1 MIRYTLDNTIN
12 DVYREKAI
20 LPYMHLLFSD
30 ALLAFIPEEYRDVP
44 LKEVEKHVAFPWGLP
59 FSGKQFL
66 GAAAYAQEIAYT
78 GSYELLPLW
87 TEETKDYVPDV
98 TKNDLSSVFLI
109 RKKSAAGQKRPAAVI
124 CPGGGYE
131 TLAFDNEGL
140 DFANR
145 LEQMGFAAF
154 VLNYRLAPN
163 RFPAQQHDLMLAIKF
178 VRANAERF
186 GLDPDCVLAMGSS
199 AGGHLCAS
207 TAMLSKELENGLN
220 AEIEKQK
227 LPDAAALRTQSGQP
241 DALCLNYPVISFLS
255 ETHEPSFQALTG
267 GNESLREK
275 LSVEQHIPADY
286 PRTFVWTCLDDSLV
300 PASNAARM
308 GAALGRAGIDN
319 RCILFPQGE
328 HGCGLAGGTSAEGWI
343 EQMGEFLN
351 WT

>member
-1 MIRYTLDNTIN
+1 MIRYTLNNTIN
-12 DVYREKAI
+12 EVYQEKAI
-20 LPYMHLLFSD
+20 LPYMHLLYSD
-30 ALLAFIPEEYRDVP
+30 TLLAFIPEEYRDVP
-44 LKEVEKHVAFPWGLP
+44 LKETEKHVIFPWGMP

-66 GAAAYAQEIAYT
+66 DAAAYAQEIAYT
-78 GSYELLPLW
+78 DSYELLPLW
-87 TEETKDYVPDV
+87 MDETKDYVPDV
-98 TKNDLSSVFLI
+98 SRNDLTSVFLI
-109 RKKSAAGQKRPAAVI
+109 RKKSAASQTRPAAVM

-140 DFANR
+140 GLANK
-145 LEQMGFAAF
+145 LEEMGFAAF
-154 VLNYRLAPN
+154 ILNYRLAPN
-163 RFPAQQHDLMLAIKF
+163 RFPAPQHDLMLAIKF

-186 GLDPDCVLAMGSS
+186 GVDPGRVLAMGSS

-207 TAMLSKELENGLN
+207 MAMLCEELENGLN
-220 AEIEKQK
+220 VEIEKQN
-227 LPDAAALRTQSGQP
+227 LSGAAAYRTQSGRP

-267 GNESLREK
+267 GDESLREK

-300 PASNAARM
+300 PASNTARM
-308 GAALGRAGIDN
+308 GAALEKAEIDH

-328 HGCGLAGGTSAEGWI
+328 HGCGLGYGTSAEGWI
-343 EQMGEFLN
+343 DQMGAFLN